1 MPGDSHAGRRLRA
14 LTRPVPTSLDKC
26 ELTHVERAPIDLAR
40 ARIQHAAY
48 EHALDQLGYVVESV
62 QAATHMPDSVFIE
75 DTAVVFDELAVIAR
89 PGVPSRQGETDAV
102 AAALA
107 RYRRLAAIS
116 APATLDGGDV
126 LRVGRSVYV
135 GISGRTNGEG
145 VRQLAS
151 LVQPYG
157 YRVHGIETRGCLHL
171 KSAVTTAAD
180 DLLVLNPAWVDV
192 RQFAGLTWI
201 DVDPTEP
208 FAANVLCAGDT
219 VLCAADAPRT
229 RARLENYGV
238 TVRTIDMSELAKAEG
253 ALTCCSLL
261 LTH

>member
-1 MPGDSHAGRRLRA
+1 MPGDGHASRRLRA
-14 LTRPVPTSLDKC
+14 LTRPVPTSLAEC
-26 ELTHVERAPIDLAR
+26 VLTHVERTPIDLAR

-48 EHALDQLGYVVESV
+48 EHALDQLGCVVESV
-62 QAATHMPDSVFIE
+62 QAAMHMPDSVFIE

-89 PGVPSRQGETDAV
+89 PGAPSRQGETDAV

-107 RYRRLAAIS
+107 RYRRLVAIS

-145 VRQLAS
+145 VRQLAE

-157 YRVHGIETRGCLHL
+157 YRVYGIETRACLHL
-171 KSAVTTAAD
+171 KSAATTAAA
-180 DLLVLNPAWVDV
+180 DLVVLNPAWVDA
-192 RQFAGLTWI
+192 RHFAGLKWI
-201 DVDPTEP
+201 EIDPAEP
-208 FAANVLCAGDT
+208 FAANVLSAGET
-219 VLCAADAPRT
+219 VLCAANAPRT
-229 RARLENYGV
+229 RARLESHGLA
-238 TVRTIDMSELAKAEG
+238 VRTVDMSELAKAEG

-261 LTH
+261 VTH